1 MKTFKIITLGCK
13 VNQYETQA
21 MREQLI
27 SAGLKEVNPHTKY
40 FGVGVNS
47 HTPADLYIVNTCTVT
62 QDTDRECRRF
72 LRRCAKENPKASIV
86 ATGCYAEN
94 DAGVIKEINSNII
107 ILKKGTAS
115 DFLAGL
121 KGVKPIEEKS
131 EAVPI
136 ITYFE
141 GRTKAFIKIQ
151 DGCDNFCS
159 YCKVPYVRGKPRSRS
174 KDEIIMEA
182 QALIKNNYKELV
194 LCGICLGSY
203 GKDLKEEVTLK
214 DVVSQISAL
223 TGDFRIRLSSIEMQD
238 VTCAL
243 IGLIKDRD
251 NICNHLHIPLQSG
264 DDEIL
269 KKMNRKYTTDKFI
282 DKINEIKERIPGI
295 AISTDII
302 VGFPGEGE
310 SAFKNTL
317 SAIQKIQPMRTHIFT
332 YSKRDETLACN
343 LKGHIKKSEAAKRYK
358 AIKKITDKIASE
370 YYEYSKGLPQR
381 VLVEDERDKN
391 TKKLCGYTDTYVRFV
406 FDGPD
411 EWIGKFA
418 FLQKSKEN
426 IVQALTF

>member
-1 MKTFKIITLGCK
+1 MNFFMMKTFKIITLGCK

-27 SAGLKEVNPHTKY
+27 SAGLKE
-40 FGVGVNS
+40 VNS

-86 ATGCYAEN
+86 ATGCYVEN

-107 ILKKGTAS
+107 ILKKKELGADLVLS
-115 DFLAGL
+115 QILH
-121 KGVKPIEEKS
+121 EKMV
-131 EAVPI
+131 AVPI
-136 ITYFE
+136 ISRFE

-159 YCKVPYVRGKPRSRS
+159 YCKVPYVRGKPKSRN
-174 KDEIIMEA
+174 KDEIIREA
-182 QALIKNNYKELV
+182 QNLIKNNYKELV

-203 GKDLKEEVTLK
+203 GKGLKGQTGLA
-214 DVVSQISAL
+214 DIVSSISKL
-223 TGDFRIRLSSIEMQD
+223 PGDFRIRLSSIEMQH
-238 VTCAL
+238 VSGAL
-243 IGLIKDRD
+243 INLIKKTDK
-251 NICNHLHIPLQSG
+251 ICNHLHIPLQSG

-269 KKMNRKYTTDKFI
+269 KNMNRKYTSAEFI
-282 DKINEIKERIPGI
+282 NKIHEIKEKIPGI
-295 AISTDII
+295 AISTDVI
-302 VGFPGEGE
+302 VGFPGETDI
-310 SAFKNTL
+310 AFENTL
-317 SAIQKIQPMRTHIFT
+317 NTIEKIQPMRTHIFT
-332 YSKRDETLACN
+332 YSKREGTAACN
-343 LKGHIKKSEAAKRYK
+343 LKGYIKKADAIKRYRI
-358 AIKKITDKIASE
+358 IKKLTDEIAGE

-391 TKKLCGYTDTYVRFV
+391 TKKLCGYTDAYVRFV

-411 EWIGKFA
+411 EWVGKFA

-426 IVQALTF
+426 VVQALTF

>member
-1 MKTFKIITLGCK
+1 MMKTFKIITLGCK
-13 VNQYETQA
+13 VNQYETQT

-27 SAGLKEVNPHTKY
+27 SMGLKELNP
-40 FGVGVNS
+40 

-86 ATGCYAEN
+86 ATGCYTEK

-107 ILKKGTAS
+107 ILKKKGLSTDLGLSQILPEKMGGPACRQ
-115 DFLAGL
+115 AG
-121 KGVKPIEEKS
+121 
-131 EAVPI
+131 VPI
-136 ITYFE
+136 ITHFE

>member
-121 KGVKPIEEKS
+121 KGVRPIEEKS

-159 YCKVPYVRGKPRSRS
+159 YCKVPYVRGNPRSRN

-182 QALIKNNYKELV
+182 QNLIKNNYKELV

-203 GKDLKEEVTLK
+203 GKGLKEKVDLT
-214 DVVSQISAL
+214 DIVSQISDL
-223 TGDFRIRLSSIEMQD
+223 SGDFRIRLSSIEMQD
-238 VTCAL
+238 VNCAL
-243 IGLIKDRD
+243 INLIKDRD

-269 KKMNRKYTTDKFI
+269 KNMNRKYTSAEFI
-282 DKINEIKERIPGI
+282 NQICKIKEEIPGI

-302 VGFPGEGE
+302 VGFPGESE
-310 SAFKNTL
+310 SAFNNTL
-317 SAIQKIQPMRTHIFT
+317 NTIEKIQPMRTHIFT
-332 YSKRDETLACN
+332 YSKRDGTSACN
-343 LKGHIKKSEAAKRYK
+343 LKGHVKKCDAAKRYK
-358 AIKKITDKIASE
+358 IIKKATDKIAGE
-370 YYEYSKGLPQR
+370 YYECSKTLPQR
-381 VLVEDERDKN
+381 VLVEDERDKL
-391 TKKLCGYTDTYVRFV
+391 TKKLCGYSDTYVRLV
-406 FDGPD
+406 FDGSD
-411 EWIGKFA
+411 ELIGKFA
-418 FLQKSKEN
+418 FLQKSKKSK
-426 IVQALTF
+426 A